1 MLPEENETIL
11 VGLVSDLI
19 FQVKIEAAAASLGY
33 PLRWIERPAAPGAGD
48 ELGDSSRW
56 LVEQLSRWQ
65 PALVLVDLSSPEIP
79 WRNWLARMKTDPA
92 TRRIPVIAYGSHV
105 AAETLQA
112 ARSAGA
118 DLVVARSRLAAELPE
133 LITRY
138 ARRVD
143 HAALQTACQGALSE
157 LARRG
162 LELFNH
168 GEYFEAHELL
178 ELAWNEEPGP
188 ARELYRAILQAA
200 VAYLQIERGNYN
212 GAVKMF
218 QRLRQ
223 WINPLPEEC
232 RGVAVGRL
240 RQETETAYAHLL
252 ELGRERI
259 QEFDRRLLKP
269 VVYTD

>member
-1 MLPEENETIL
+1 MLPEREEPIL

-19 FQVKIEAAAASLGY
+19 FQVKIEAVAVSLGY
-33 PLRWIERPAAPGAGD
+33 LVRWIERPAALETGG
-48 ELGDSSRW
+48 ETVDSSGW

-65 PALVLVDLSSPEIP
+65 PALVLVDLSSAEIP
-79 WRNWLARMKTDPA
+79 WRSWLARMKSDPA

-105 AAETLQA
+105 AAEGLQA

-118 DLVVARSRLAAELPE
+118 DLVTARSHLAAELPE
-133 LITRY
+133 LIARY
-138 ARRVD
+138 ARHVD
-143 HAALQTACQGALSE
+143 QVAIQAACQGALSA
-157 LARRG
+157 LAVRG

-178 ELAWNEEPGP
+178 ELAWNEERGP

-212 GAVKMF
+212 GALKMF

-240 RQETETAYAHLL
+240 RQDAETAYAHLL
-252 ELGRERI
+252 ELGRERVV
-259 QEFDRRLLKP
+259 EFDRRLLKP
-269 VVYTD
+269 VEYNQ